1 MTGRDTRDE
10 LRFIPY
16 SPHEACRLGRPWV
29 RSDSKPEPKA
39 RRRPP
44 PRSSVPWHP
53 PRSDPSSVQS
63 HPFSTHRPRAFH
75 RPAQGAHPLRPALL
89 WLAAASTWA
98 ASACYAP
105 AELRDRAD
113 EDAYALIDE
122 RRQRLFGDDGPFA
135 LPANTAAFGR
145 EAGAELALLTTRDRV
160 LGGGLSSIGPLDVIT
175 ALEVASEN
183 SEEVQRQKEAL
194 YVTALDLA
202 EEEWRFGYR
211 YNADGN
217 ASVGGDVGGDFVQ
230 ANSGFGA
237 SITRILGT
245 GATILGSIGTDL
257 FRVVS
262 TGDGWDAVSDIGL
275 SISQPLLRGSGR
287 LITLEPLRQTERNL
301 IYAVRSYERF
311 RRTYAVNVSERV
323 YRVQQ
328 SLDQL
333 KNERLNFE
341 SLLRL
346 STRNKRLAEAGQ
358 LSEIQ
363 VDQARQDELRSRNRL
378 VTLQG
383 NVERQLDNF
392 KVFLGLPVGVE
403 VSFESGIL
411 RALGGDSS
419 FLKGLEEDRVV
430 EFAIQHRLDIMTA
443 FDQVQDATRREAILR
458 DSLRVGLGLTGAA
471 NSNSDEGNPLGHSLD
486 DAQFSAAV
494 DLDLPVDLLPAR
506 NAWRRAE
513 LTLVDQRRGYER
525 FLDEVTVS
533 VRDALRRAR
542 NDFESLEIQIG
553 AVALSE
559 RRVLGAD
566 LSVKAGTA
574 STRDLLEAQD
584 ALRQVRDAATSAR
597 IDFTLS
603 LLDLWLEL
611 EILRVDEDGVHLDA
625 ELNDEL
631 RTY

>member
-1 MTGRDTRDE
+1 MFRP
-10 LRFIPY
+10 RFPGVSFRVFPPGLTPVL
-16 SPHEACRLGRPWV
+16 SPWPT
-29 RSDSKPEPKA
+29 
-39 RRRPP
+39 
-44 PRSSVPWHP
+44 PRG
-53 PRSDPSSVQS
+53 DPSSVQS
-63 HPFSTHRPRAFH
+63 PISSYHLPRRPLGHTSANAKRSQ
-75 RPAQGAHPLRPALL
+75 RPVT
-89 WLAAASTWA
+89 WIAAASLCSLA
-98 ASACYAP
+98 ACFSP

-113 EDAYALIDE
+113 ADAYALIDE
-122 RRQRLFGDDGPFA
+122 RRQRLFQDDGPFA
-135 LPANTAAFGR
+135 LPANTEAFGR
-145 EAGAELALLTTRDRV
+145 ESGAELELLTTRDQV
-160 LGGGLSSIGPLDVIT
+160 VAGGLRSIGPLDVIT
-175 ALEVASEN
+175 ALTVASEN
-183 SEEVQRQKEAL
+183 SEEVQRQKESL
-194 YVTALDLA
+194 YVSALNLA

-217 ASVGGDVGGDFVQ
+217 ASVSGDAGGDFVQ
-230 ANSGFGA
+230 ARTGFGA
-237 SITRILGT
+237 SMTRVLGS
-245 GATILGSIGTDL
+245 GATILGSIGSDL
-257 FRVVS
+257 FRFVS
-262 TGDGWDAVSDIGL
+262 TGDGWDAVTDLGL
-275 SISQPLLRGSGR
+275 SITQPLLRGSGQF
-287 LITLEPLRQTERNL
+287 ITLEPLRQTERNL
-301 IYAVRSYERF
+301 VYAVRAYERF

-333 KNERLNFE
+333 KNETLNFE

-403 VSFESGIL
+403 VSFEEGIL
-411 RALGGDSS
+411 RSLGGDSS
-419 FLKGLEEDRVV
+419 FLEGLDEDKVV
-430 EFAIQHRLDIMTA
+430 EFAIKHRLDIMTV

-458 DSLRVGLGLTGAA
+458 DSLRAGLGISGSAD
-471 NSNSDEGNPLGHSLD
+471 SSSDEGNPLGHSMD
-486 DAQFSAAV
+486 DVQFRAAV

-542 NDFESLEIQIG
+542 NDYTSLEIQIG

-559 RRVLGAD
+559 RRVLGAE
-566 LSVKAGTA
+566 LSLQAGTA
-574 STRDLLEAQD
+574 STRDLLESQD
-584 ALRQVRDAATSAR
+584 ALRQVRDAETSAR

-611 EILRVDEDGVHLDA
+611 EILRVDEGGVRLDPELSA
-625 ELNDEL
+625 ELRAL
-631 RTY
+631 